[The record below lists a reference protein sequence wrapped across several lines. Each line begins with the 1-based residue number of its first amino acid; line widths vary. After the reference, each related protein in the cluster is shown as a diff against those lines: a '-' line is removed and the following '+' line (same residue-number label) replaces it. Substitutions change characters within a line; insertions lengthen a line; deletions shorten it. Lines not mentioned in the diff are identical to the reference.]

1 MGKNI
6 SFEEMRAMGDSKVP
20 PEVRAYASKLKEYA
34 EEERA
39 RNTIVSYIQQSNADN
54 NKKQALTQALAQM
67 VGKEKR
73 K

>member
-6 SFEEMRAMGDSKVP
+6 SFEEMRAMGDSKIP
-20 PEVRAYASKLKEYA
+20 PEVREYANKLKEQVEA
-34 EEERA
+34 ERA
-39 RNTIVSYIQQSNADN
+39 RNTIVSYIQKSGADT

-67 VGKEKR
+67 ISKEKG